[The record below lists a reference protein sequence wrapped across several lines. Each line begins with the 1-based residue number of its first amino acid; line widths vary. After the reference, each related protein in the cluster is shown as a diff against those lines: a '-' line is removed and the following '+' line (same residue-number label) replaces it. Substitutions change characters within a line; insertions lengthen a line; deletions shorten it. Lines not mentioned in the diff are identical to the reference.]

1 MLAVQNLVTFTRQ
14 VMDMEEQV
22 LIGEE
27 FWNKIGGIGAYEH
40 LLEIIAEVRNGLP
53 LV

>member
-1 MLAVQNLVTFTRQ
+1 
-14 VMDMEEQV
+14 MDMEKEI

-27 FWNKIGGIGAYEH
+27 FWNKIGGKGAYEE